1 MERIRE
7 AVQRAKQERGV
18 GGAGFGGPARSRSV
32 PDELTQDAHGPLAYT
47 RTRTVEVSRA
57 AMKEKRIVSGFETG
71 AFTDAF
77 KILSTQVSQKL
88 REHHWTTLGITSP
101 GDGEGKTLIAINL
114 AISLA
119 MEYHQTALL
128 VDADLR
134 QPSIHHYFGWEARTG
149 LSDYLVSDTPV
160 EELLINPGIEGFV
173 VLPGG
178 QPQLKSSEML
188 GWRKMT
194 RLVEELK
201 DRYASRLIVF
211 DLPTLLTAADVL
223 AFAPHIDAVLLVVEE
238 GKTRREDIGRAA
250 ELLSGTHLIGTVL
263 NKSHEPKEFVESE
276 SPRSRRII

>member
-7 AVQRAKQERGV
+7 AVQRARQERV
-18 GGAGFGGPARSRSV
+18 GEAGFGGPARSRAL
-32 PDELTQDAHGPLAYT
+32 PYAPTRDALGPIAYT
-47 RTRTVEVSRA
+47 KTRTVEVSRA
-57 AMKEKRIVSGFETG
+57 AMKEKRIVSGFDTG
-71 AFTDAF
+71 IFTDAF
-77 KILSTQVSQKL
+77 KILSTQVSQTL

-101 GDGEGKTLIAINL
+101 CDGEGKTLIAINL

-134 QPSIHHYFGWEARTG
+134 EPSVRHYFGWEPGTG
-149 LSDYLVSDTPV
+149 LSDYLVSDTPI
-160 EELLINPGIEGFV
+160 EELLINPGIGGFV

-178 QPQLKSSEML
+178 HPQLKSSEML

-194 RLVEELK
+194 QLVEELK
-201 DRYASRLIVF
+201 GRYASRLIIF

-223 AFAPHIDAVLLVVEE
+223 AFAPHIDAMLLVVEE

-250 ELLSGTHLIGTVL
+250 ELLSSTHLIGTVL
-263 NKSHEPKEFVESE
+263 NKSHEPRELVKSD
-276 SPRSRRII
+276 SPGSR

>member
-7 AVQRAKQERGV
+7 AVQRAKQERV
-18 GGAGFGGPARSRSV
+18 GEAGFGGPTSPRAL
-32 PDELTQDAHGPLAYT
+32 PYAAPQDALGPIAYT
-47 RTRTVEVSRA
+47 RTRTIEVPRA

-71 AFTDAF
+71 VFTDAF
-77 KILSTQVSQKL
+77 KILSTQVSQTL
-88 REHHWTTLGITSP
+88 REHHWTTLGVTSP

-134 QPSIHHYFGWEARTG
+134 QPSVRHYFGWEAGTG
-149 LSDYLVSDTPV
+149 LSDYLVSDTPI
-160 EELLINPGIEGFV
+160 EELLINPGIGSFV

-178 QPQLKSSEML
+178 QPQLNSSEML

-201 DRYASRLIVF
+201 GRYASRIVVF

-263 NKSHEPKEFVESE
+263 NKSRERRELVKSE
-276 SPRSRRII
+276 SSRSR